1 MVSLSALNGFEDVIF
16 KVYENYC
23 PDLKGAPTQGKY
35 FELEEETLV
44 KVKELENVQAV
55 CQIIEDNAIAK
66 IGDKQL
72 VGLVKG
78 VDSFYTQTVNIDS
91 VLLDGKAD
99 LYRKGVPLVWLA
111 SGVYY
116 QLQPGG
122 QFNVLSLM
130 TPRTESFSVARME
143 MNELPISI
151 GCIIDPGEELAQRL
165 MITPL
170 SFAEDLFERYDM
182 ITGLEI
188 SLKDKTQTN
197 KTQVA
202 IQKILGNKWKVKNRK
217 EQNEGVYKMFVT
229 EKVFVFF
236 IMSFV
241 LLLVSFNL
249 LGALSMLVLEKRA
262 NIRTFKAMGMQAGQI
277 RNIFFNQAMLIAGIG
292 TLLGIVLATA
302 LVTAQQQFGWL
313 KVDSQYSQAYPVSL
327 QLIDIWLVLGL
338 GLIMGLFSAVY
349 PTKKSIKQK

>member
-1 MVSLSALNGFEDVIF
+1 M
-16 KVYENYC
+16 
-23 PDLKGAPTQGKY
+23 
-35 FELEEETLV
+35 
-44 KVKELENVQAV
+44 
-55 CQIIEDNAIAK
+55 
-66 IGDKQL
+66 
-72 VGLVKG
+72 
-78 VDSFYTQTVNIDS
+78 NIDS
-91 VLLDGKAD
+91 ILLDGKPN

-130 TPRTESFSVARME
+130 TPRTESFSVARMD

-170 SFAEDLFERYDM
+170 SYAEDLFERYDL
-182 ITGLEI
+182 ITAVEIGLKDI
-188 SLKDKTQTN
+188 SLTSETQKEVQN
-197 KTQVA
+197 V
-202 IQKILGNKWKVKNRK
+202 LGDQFYVRNRK
-217 EQNEGVYKMFVT
+217 EQNQAVYKMFVT

-249 LGALSMLVLEKRA
+249 LGALSMLVLEKKT
-262 NIRTFKAMGMQAGQI
+262 NIRTFKALGMKASQI

-292 TLLGIVLATA
+292 TLLGIGLGIVL
-302 LVTAQQQFGWL
+302 VIAQQRYGLL
-313 KVDSQYSQAYPVSL
+313 KVDSQYSQAYPVNL
-327 QLIDIWLVLGL
+327 QLSDIWMVLGL
-338 GLIMGLFSAVY
+338 GLIMGLISALY
-349 PTKKSIKQK
+349 PTKKSTQ

>member
-1 MVSLSALNGFEDVIF
+1 
-16 KVYENYC
+16 
-23 PDLKGAPTQGKY
+23 
-35 FELEEETLV
+35 
-44 KVKELENVQAV
+44 
-55 CQIIEDNAIAK
+55 
-66 IGDKQL
+66 
-72 VGLVKG
+72 
-78 VDSFYTQTVNIDS
+78 
-91 VLLDGKAD
+91 
-99 LYRKGVPLVWLA
+99 
-111 SGVYY
+111 
-116 QLQPGG
+116 
-122 QFNVLSLM
+122 M